1 MTNTEMLRK
10 INELNELEALLC
22 EAKAEADAIKDSIK
36 EYMDYLG
43 TEELICG
50 QYIVRNTSVLT
61 SKFDTKRFKKDYE
74 EVYKLFLKQVSSK
87 RFSISC

>member
-10 INELNELEALLC
+10 IYELNELETLLA
-22 EAKAEADAIKDSIK
+22 EAKSEAEAIKDSIK
-36 EYMDYLG
+36 EEMDRQEV
-43 TEELICG
+43 EELICG
-50 QYIVRNTSVLT
+50 QYIIRNTSVLT

-87 RFSISC
+87 RFSITC

>member
-10 INELNELEALLC
+10 IYELNELEALLS
-22 EAKAEADAIKDSIK
+22 EAKSEAEAIKDSIK
-36 EYMDYLG
+36 EEMERLEV
-43 TEELICG
+43 EELTCG
-50 QYIVRNTSVLT
+50 QYIIRNTSVLT

-87 RFSISC
+87 RFSITC

>member
-1 MTNTEMLRK
+1 MTNTILLNK

-43 TEELICG
+43 TEELICS